1 MWRQTFVS
9 IKLQYGFQLKSFRRR
24 LDLSSKISSFL
35 FSKLS
40 PVFGL
45 TILWALGIWF
55 SLAPEALFLAH
66 VYSPFPTEP
75 YFSFS
80 RALSGGSIGL
90 ELVSLAFSLASI
102 SLCSFC
108 LGWKTGC
115 SGFIP
120 YIPASFSI
128 KCYSWFDLPFSPLNA
143 IQPELFST
151 NLTADKMVR

>member
-45 TILWALGIWF
+45 TISWALGVWF

-66 VYSPFPTEP
+66 VDYPFPTEP
-75 YFSFS
+75 HFSFS
-80 RALSGGSIGL
+80 RALPGWSIGL
-90 ELVSLAFSLASI
+90 ELVSLVFSLASI

-108 LGWKTGC
+108 LGWKTAC

-120 YIPASFSI
+120 YIPASMSI
-128 KCYSWFDLPFSPLNA
+128 KCYSWFDFPFSPLNA
-143 IQPELFST
+143 IQPELFSIK
-151 NLTADKMVR
+151 LTVEKMVR